1 MITAGELGDKHM
13 TMLSA
18 WLSIGIGV
26 LLGGAQLYRNWGHWD
41 NWMGWGVDIFAA
53 LVMVVAGLLALRKR
67 TTRLLP
73 VGWAFGIGLYVSA
86 LINHLMVMLTVE
98 PGPLYDAKQQLV
110 MIISVLLVLLLAGLA
125 LVLFDRKKTS

>member
-1 MITAGELGDKHM
+1 MIAAGELGDQRMM
-13 TMLSA
+13 TLSA

-26 LLGGAQLYRNWGHWD
+26 LLGGAQLYRNWGNWD
-41 NWMGWGVDIFAA
+41 QWMGWGVDIFAA

-86 LINHLMVMLTVE
+86 LVSHLMVMLRAE
-98 PGPLYDAKQQLV
+98 PGALYDAKRQLV
-110 MIISVLLVLLLAGLA
+110 VIIVGLLALMLTGLA
-125 LVLFDRKKTS
+125 LVLFDRKKAP